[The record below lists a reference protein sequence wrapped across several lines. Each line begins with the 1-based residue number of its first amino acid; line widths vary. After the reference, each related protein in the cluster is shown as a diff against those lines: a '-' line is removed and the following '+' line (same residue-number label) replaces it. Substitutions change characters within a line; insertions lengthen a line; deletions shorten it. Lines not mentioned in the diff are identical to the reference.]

1 MDNIF
6 LSYRKEKDSDKTVKK
21 TILLKGILVGSLIGK
36 FV

>member
-21 TILLKGILVGSLIGK
+21 IYPTERDPGR
-36 FV
+36 FTYW